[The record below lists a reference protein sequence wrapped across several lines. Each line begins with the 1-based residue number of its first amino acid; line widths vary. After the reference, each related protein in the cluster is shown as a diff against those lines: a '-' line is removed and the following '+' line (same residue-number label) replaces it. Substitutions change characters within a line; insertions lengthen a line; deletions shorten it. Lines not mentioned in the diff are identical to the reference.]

1 MDTTDAEMP
10 DPFTPRIVPEGVTPL
25 PGGLASWARELLGQA
40 PVLVKPGCRAMK
52 RHGLLR
58 RFHGLSGC
66 LVAVALACAIDAS
79 AAPTASTVVQT
90 ERHAVRVTILT
101 RGLEHP
107 WSLAF
112 LPDGRMLVTERPG
125 RLRYVLPDGTL
136 DPTPIGGLPAAVAQ
150 AGQGGLHDVVL
161 HPDFARNRLVYIAY
175 AGGSGGRYGTEL
187 ARGRLDGDRLTD
199 VEVLFQALPKSGG
212 GRHFGGRVVFD
223 GKGHVF
229 LTLGDRGDRP
239 RAQDLGD
246 HAGSVIRLTEDG
258 GVPPGNPF
266 VSVAGARPE
275 IFSLGNRNVQ
285 GAAMNPWTG
294 ELWAHEHGPQGGDEV
309 NAIRA
314 GVNYGWPVI
323 TYGRNYGIGT
333 RIGEGARK
341 AGMAQPL
348 HQWTPSIAP
357 SGMAFYDGDRFPG
370 WRGSLLVGALKFRLL
385 TRLELDG
392 ERVVHEER
400 MLENVIGR
408 IRDVRVGPDGFVYL
422 LNDHPNGVIARLEP
436 EDG

>member
-1 MDTTDAEMP
+1 MERRRP
-10 DPFTPRIVPEGVTPL
+10 PRRKFRLRVCVIAAALGCAGV
-25 PGGLASWARELLGQA
+25 
-40 PVLVKPGCRAMK
+40 
-52 RHGLLR
+52 
-58 RFHGLSGC
+58 
-66 LVAVALACAIDAS
+66 AS
-79 AAPTASTVVQT
+79 AASTGTYTVQQT
-90 ERHAVRVTILT
+90 ERHAVRVTIQT
-101 RGLEHP
+101 DGLEHP

-125 RLRYVLPDGTL
+125 RLRYVEADGTL

-150 AGQGGLHDVVL
+150 EGQGGLHDIAL
-161 HPDFARNRLVYIAY
+161 HPDFTHNRLVYIAY
-175 AGGSGGRYGTEL
+175 AGKSGRRYGTEL
-187 ARGRLDGDRLTD
+187 ARGRLDGHRLAD
-199 VEVLFQALPKSGG
+199 VEVLFRALPKSHGG
-212 GRHFGGRVVFD
+212 HHFGGRVVLD

-229 LTLGDRGDRP
+229 LTLGDRGERP

-246 HAGSVIRLTEDG
+246 HAGSVIRLSEDG
-258 GVPPGNPF
+258 GVPADNPF
-266 VSVAGARPE
+266 ASVAGARPE

-309 NAIRA
+309 NVIRSGA
-314 GVNYGWPVI
+314 NYGWPVI
-323 TYGRNYGIGT
+323 TYGKNYGIGT
-333 RIGEGARK
+333 SIGEGTHK
-341 AGMAQPL
+341 EGVAQPL

-357 SGMAFYDGDRFPG
+357 SGMAFYDGDKFPG

-385 TRLELDG
+385 ARLELDA

-400 MLENVIGR
+400 MLEDVLGR

-436 EDG
+436 EGG

>member
-1 MDTTDAEMP
+1 MKRD
-10 DPFTPRIVPEGVTPL
+10 RRRQRLQG
-25 PGGLASWARELLGQA
+25 LLG
-40 PVLVKPGCRAMK
+40 
-52 RHGLLR
+52 
-58 RFHGLSGC
+58 GC
-66 LVAVALACAIDAS
+66 LAVVALAWSGIAGAVSGEDIIEH
-79 AAPTASTVVQT
+79 T
-90 ERHAVRVTILT
+90 ERHAVHVNVLAS
-101 RGLEHP
+101 GLEHP

-112 LPDGRMLVTERPG
+112 LPDGRMLVTERSG
-125 RLRYVLPDGTL
+125 RLRYVATDGTL
-136 DPTPIGGLPAAVAQ
+136 DPTPIRGLPAAVAE

-161 HPDFARNRLVYIAY
+161 HPEFLRNRLVYIAY
-175 AGGSGGRYGTEL
+175 AGRTGRRYGTEL
-187 ARGRLDGDRLTD
+187 ARGRLDGHRLAD
-199 VEVLFQALPKSGG
+199 VEVLFRALPKSRG

-223 GKGHVF
+223 GRGHVF

-239 RAQDLGD
+239 RAQDMGD
-246 HAGSVIRLTEDG
+246 HAGSIIRLTEDG
-258 GVPPGNPF
+258 GVPADNPF
-266 VSVAGARPE
+266 IQVSGARPG

-309 NAIRA
+309 NVIRA

-333 RIGEGARK
+333 RIGEGTHRK
-341 AGMAQPL
+341 GMARPL

-385 TRLELDG
+385 VRLELDG

-400 MLENVIGR
+400 MLVDAIGR
-408 IRDVRVGPDGFVYL
+408 IRDVRVGPDGLVYL
-422 LNDHPNGVIARLEP
+422 LSDAADGVLARLEP
-436 EDG
+436 AGG